1 MNENTDKTDSGI
13 PVKQFFTKQDIKK
26 EKETDPGTYPFL
38 EGYILQCIGS
48 VFGQ

>member
-26 EKETDPGTYPFL
+26 EENRSW
-38 EGYILQCIGS
+38 YISIFERGIS
-48 VFGQ
+48 YNV